1 MLFRADSRR
10 CCRPH
15 YGVRVLRSVK
25 LLEMIV
31 LTRRKKKID
40 QTVRP
45 VARSLR
51 GWRGVTRSQ
60 RATEASRISEM
71 SSPQLVKRLQSSHG
85 TENPTR
91 ARG

>member
-31 LTRRKKKID
+31 LTRRKLI
-40 QTVRP
+40 RP
-45 VARSLR
+45 SVPSHVAYEVGAASPVHNAPRRRAAFPRCHRRS
-51 GWRGVTRSQ
+51 W
-60 RATEASRISEM
+60 
-71 SSPQLVKRLQSSHG
+71 
-85 TENPTR
+85 
-91 ARG
+91 